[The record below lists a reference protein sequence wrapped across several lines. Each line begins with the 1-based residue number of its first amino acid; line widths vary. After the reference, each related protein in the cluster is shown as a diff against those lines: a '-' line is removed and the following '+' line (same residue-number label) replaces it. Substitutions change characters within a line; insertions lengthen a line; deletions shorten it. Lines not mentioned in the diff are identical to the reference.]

1 MCSTLIG
8 GCYATL
14 RLPAVAVATQL
25 LRYATALRRV
35 LSHLPGVR
43 SLNVE
48 GRPMVTHSPVG
59 TAALCD
65 VKQYDL

>member
-8 GCYATL
+8 GATL
-14 RLPAVAVATQL
+14 RYALTAVADATQM
-25 LRYATALRRV
+25 LRYATALWSV

-48 GRPMVTHSPVG
+48 GRSIIRS
-59 TAALCD
+59 LD
-65 VKQYDL
+65 V

>member
-1 MCSTLIG
+1 VCSTLIG

-43 SLNVE
+43 SLNVMTMKAA
-48 GRPMVTHSPVG
+48 RWSPTTRLVQMHYVT
-59 TAALCD
+59 
-65 VKQYDL
+65 